1 MDKEQES
8 KVKPIFKPWTPEKE
22 AEFLKEMD
30 EACKKASEKLRKIN
44 EPKLE
49 P

>member
-1 MDKEQES
+1 MNKELES
-8 KVKPIFKPWTPEKE
+8 KEKPVFKPWTPEKRE
-22 AEFLKEMD
+22 EFLKEMD